1 MAEDK
6 KSFVLYADLLK
17 SIDHLTN
24 EEKGVLFTHLLEY
37 VNDKNPVLEDRLIL
51 TAWKPIELQLK
62 RDLNKYEKTKEEK
75 SISGRIGNLK
85 RYHLDIYKMFEAEEI
100 TLEKGEELAKTRKSS
115 HSEKNIANIADNDN
129 DTVNDTVNVNDIKNT
144 NTTPT
149 AFSFYKALIYNG
161 AESKLANEWLEVRK
175 KKKSTNSE
183 TAFEGFLR
191 EMNKGGLDI
200 NSALRICIEKSWSG
214 LNANW
219 LKDEIVKS
227 VIPENETAEEKDLR
241 IRIESFKKI
250 KVH

>member
-1 MAEDK
+1 MKRDSIIFYR
-6 KSFVLYADLLK
+6 SFYEAITELPIDIQG
-17 SIDHLTN
+17 SIYTAIFEYSLNFN
-24 EEKGVLFTHLLEY
+24 EV
-37 VNDKNPVLEDRLIL
+37 VLEGLPKTIFTLI
-51 TAWKPIELQLK
+51 KPQLDANNNRYK
-62 RDLNKYEKTKEEK
+62 NGLKGGRTKQEETKTEPKPNQKETKAKANKNE
-75 SISGRIGNLK
+75 
-85 RYHLDIYKMFEAEEI
+85 
-100 TLEKGEELAKTRKSS
+100 
-115 HSEKNIANIADNDN
+115 
-129 DTVNDTVNVNDIKNT
+129 NVNYNVNENENENGNNT
-144 NTTPT
+144 PPT
-149 AFSFYKALIYNG
+149 AFSFYKALISNG

>member
-1 MAEDK
+1 MKDSSVVFLKDWSTLILSLSAENQ
-6 KSFVLYADLLK
+6 LYFWGLFMVY
-17 SIDHLTN
+17 DHNTEIECEN
-24 EEKGVLFTHLLEY
+24 EY
-37 VNDKNPVLEDRLIL
+37 VKPIWNFIKGQLDKMKDKYIEKTVKTNRENGKLGGRPKKEETQDNPKNPMGLNETQITPKD
-51 TAWKPIELQLK
+51 KDKDNNKEK
-62 RDLNKYEKTKEEK
+62 DNNNDLP
-75 SISGRIGNLK
+75 
-85 RYHLDIYKMFEAEEI
+85 
-100 TLEKGEELAKTRKSS
+100 
-115 HSEKNIANIADNDN
+115 
-129 DTVNDTVNVNDIKNT
+129 
-144 NTTPT
+144 PT
-149 AFSFYKALIYNG
+149 AFSFYKALISNG

-219 LKDEIVKS
+219 LKDETVKS
-227 VIPENETAEEKDLR
+227 VIPENETSEEKDLR

>member
-1 MAEDK
+1 MKDSSVVFLKDWSTLILSLSAENQ
-6 KSFVLYADLLK
+6 LYFWGLFMVY
-17 SIDHLTN
+17 DHNTEIECEN
-24 EEKGVLFTHLLEY
+24 EY
-37 VNDKNPVLEDRLIL
+37 VKPIWNFIKGQLDKMKDKYIEKTVKTNRENGKLGGRPKKEETQDNPKNPMGLNETQITPKD
-51 TAWKPIELQLK
+51 KDKDNNKEK
-62 RDLNKYEKTKEEK
+62 DNNNDLP
-75 SISGRIGNLK
+75 
-85 RYHLDIYKMFEAEEI
+85 
-100 TLEKGEELAKTRKSS
+100 
-115 HSEKNIANIADNDN
+115 
-129 DTVNDTVNVNDIKNT
+129 
-144 NTTPT
+144 PT
-149 AFSFYKALIYNG
+149 AFSFYKALISNG

-200 NSALRICIEKSWSG
+200 NLALRICIEKSWSG

>member
-1 MAEDK
+1 MKDSSVVFLKDWSTLILSLSAENQ
-6 KSFVLYADLLK
+6 LYFWGLFMVY
-17 SIDHLTN
+17 DHNTEIECEN
-24 EEKGVLFTHLLEY
+24 EY
-37 VNDKNPVLEDRLIL
+37 VKPIWNFIKGQLDKMKDKYIEKTVKTNRENGKLGGRPKKEETQDNPKNPMGLNETQITPKD
-51 TAWKPIELQLK
+51 KDKDNNKEK
-62 RDLNKYEKTKEEK
+62 DNNNDLP
-75 SISGRIGNLK
+75 
-85 RYHLDIYKMFEAEEI
+85 
-100 TLEKGEELAKTRKSS
+100 
-115 HSEKNIANIADNDN
+115 
-129 DTVNDTVNVNDIKNT
+129 
-144 NTTPT
+144 PT
-149 AFSFYKALIYNG
+149 AFSFYKALISNG

-219 LKDEIVKS
+219 LKDETVKS

>member
-1 MAEDK
+1 MKDSSVVFLKDWSTLILSLSAENQ
-6 KSFVLYADLLK
+6 LYFWGLFMVY
-17 SIDHLTN
+17 DHNTEIECEN
-24 EEKGVLFTHLLEY
+24 EY
-37 VNDKNPVLEDRLIL
+37 VKPIWNFIKGQLDKMKDKYIEKTVKTNRENGKLGGRPKKEETQDNPKNPMGLNETQITPKD
-51 TAWKPIELQLK
+51 KDKDNNKEK
-62 RDLNKYEKTKEEK
+62 DNNNDLP
-75 SISGRIGNLK
+75 
-85 RYHLDIYKMFEAEEI
+85 
-100 TLEKGEELAKTRKSS
+100 
-115 HSEKNIANIADNDN
+115 
-129 DTVNDTVNVNDIKNT
+129 
-144 NTTPT
+144 PT
-149 AFSFYKALIYNG
+149 AFSFYKALISNG